1 MVNSKFKELLVAALL
16 FECGDY
22 QNQGQEILEA
32 YTKDVN
38 GHFAA
43 YAHHILSSEST
54 LPAPQ
59 ISQNKDGI
67 IWLQPSSKTLK
78 EGDALSLLVI
88 SKRPEAQ
95 YQWRRDGE
103 PIDGAN
109 SNRLNLPGFTIK
121 DNGAKFDV
129 VVKCPDGDVETS
141 NPVNITVTARK
152 AAPRKVGPGT
162 RWASHEEWNSQKSGY
177 EWLFPFIDTNSD
189 GKVTQK
195 EYTRFQA
202 FKKKSSDWQADV
214 RKGGLK

>member
-1 MVNSKFKELLVAALL
+1 M
-16 FECGDY
+16 Y
-22 QNQGQEILEA
+22 
-32 YTKDVN
+32 
-38 GHFAA
+38 
-43 YAHHILSSEST
+43 
-54 LPAPQ
+54 
-59 ISQNKDGI
+59 
-67 IWLQPSSKTLK
+67 
-78 EGDALSLLVI
+78 
-88 SKRPEAQ
+88 KRQ
-95 YQWRRDGE
+95 

-152 AAPRKVGPGT
+152 AAPRKAEPGT
-162 RWASHEEWNSQKSGY
+162 RWASHDEWNSQKSGY

-202 FKKKSSDWQADV
+202 FKKKSRDWQADV